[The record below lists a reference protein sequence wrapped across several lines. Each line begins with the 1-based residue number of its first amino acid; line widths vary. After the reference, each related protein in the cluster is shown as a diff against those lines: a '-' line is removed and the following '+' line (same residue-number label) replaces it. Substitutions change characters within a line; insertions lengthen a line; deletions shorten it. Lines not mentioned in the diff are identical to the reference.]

1 MVALTRLVSPQVPR
15 LTPPPHNR
23 TKPRVSNRIACYRCS
38 ARAPPRLS
46 DLQAPLYP
54 RAPATSIASSASFCV
69 PSVYQICGLH
79 VFHAHPARL
88 SDVRAPHLPRAPCNV
103 HQICGLHV
111 FHACPFRS
119 AGSMSFARA
128 LQRPSDLQAPHLPRL
143 PYQICRLPP
152 CHNSATESNITR
164 QCVLAYKTTLQ
175 FVQELLLQDCVS
187 KRFCVFSRTNLETKK

>member
-128 LQRPSDLQAPHLPRL
+128 CNV
-143 PYQICRLPP
+143 YQMCGLPP
-152 CHNSATESNITR
+152 CHNGATESHYEAMRFGLQKHVAI
-164 QCVLAYKTTLQ
+164 CVGATT
-175 FVQELLLQDCVS
+175 VRLLFKAFLCVS
-187 KRFCVFSRTNLETKK
+187 QG